1 MDASPNLPSV
11 PDAPISPGQLRW
23 RTIAVVLATAV
34 GFGLGLFL
42 WLTIAGDLLG
52 LIDPNY
58 QDPPGALFRPHELE
72 LTIAWGLFEIGGL
85 IAGIVL
91 LRRNRTVA
99 VGLLLGMFLTT
110 ALCSGCYLTAYA
122 MRDSLITTGG

>member
-11 PDAPISPGQLRW
+11 PDAPIGPGQRRLR
-23 RTIAVVLATAV
+23 TVAVVLATAV

-42 WLTIAGDLLG
+42 WLTLAGDLLR

-85 IAGIVL
+85 IAGVVL
-91 LRRNRTVA
+91 LRRNRTIA

-110 ALCSGCYLTAYA
+110 VLCSGCYLTAYA
-122 MRDSLITTGG
+122 LRGSLITPGG